1 MAFLALF
8 VFEGCIGCI
17 PGFLVVVFVLN
28 KMEYDVFDAVHG
40 FGIKEIKGIMWG
52 RKMAVHTVCD
62 KSLGIVHMGRGFPG
76 IIGELNFMTHRA
88 ESGGGGANHRVVCD
102 AENRKGNQNP
112 ERNENKPDDIF
123 FHGPPPVNRDF

>member
-1 MAFLALF
+1 MAIHTLFFISCPGVKNRSMGQHGSPLIRNMEDIPMAFLALF

-28 KMEYDVFDAVHG
+28 KMEYDIFDAVHG

-62 KSLGIVHMGRGFPG
+62 KSLGIVHMG
-76 IIGELNFMTHRA
+76 
-88 ESGGGGANHRVVCD
+88 
-102 AENRKGNQNP
+102 
-112 ERNENKPDDIF
+112 
-123 FHGPPPVNRDF
+123 